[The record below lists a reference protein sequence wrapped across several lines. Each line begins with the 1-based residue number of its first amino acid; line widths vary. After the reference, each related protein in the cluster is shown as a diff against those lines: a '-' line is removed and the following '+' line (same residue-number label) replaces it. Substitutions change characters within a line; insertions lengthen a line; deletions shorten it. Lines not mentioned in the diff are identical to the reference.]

1 MLLAGCQT
9 QATDPTTAPATTTPP
24 VAVETTAA
32 VPTNADSIDLDQEPD
47 QAGYPYRVEVSPDG
61 SQVVVFSSEPN
72 MVRVYDIGSGE
83 QIRAFENQDLH
94 WARGEAL
101 SSDWNL
107 VAMVDAEGNGWVRD
121 FESFEPVSEQ
131 LPDCTTPKAFSPDG
145 SLLVLSGGD
154 DPECR
159 GRVIEWASG
168 TEVLD
173 LGGRYIHD
181 AVFNPGGAE
190 AGRYLT
196 IVANPSAE
204 SETTVSEIYDMSS
217 HILMTDTGLDQG
229 VRLAFDPT
237 GKYLAM
243 ANLDGTAL
251 VFDFEA
257 LAGGA
262 TVEDATVQKLSAHSE
277 IVIDIAM
284 NADGLLGT
292 SSPGSDR
299 LWDIETGEM
308 VGDQTL
314 DPEFWTFLAFVP
326 DGELFYTSSQS
337 KLSTLTPE

>member
-1 MLLAGCQT
+1 
-9 QATDPTTAPATTTPP
+9 
-24 VAVETTAA
+24 VVVETTTAM
-32 VPTNADSIDLDQEPD
+32 PTNADAIELDQEPA

-83 QIRAFENQDLH
+83 QVRAFENQDLH
-94 WARGEAL
+94 WAHGEAL
-101 SSDWNL
+101 SSDWSL
-107 VAMVDAEGNGWVRD
+107 VAMVDSEGNGWVRD
-121 FESFEPVSEQ
+121 FESFEPRSAQ

-145 SLLVLSGGD
+145 LLLVLSGGD

-159 GRVIEWASG
+159 GRVVEWASG
-168 TEVLD
+168 SEVLD

-181 AVFNPGGAE
+181 AVFNPSGAE

-196 IVANPSAE
+196 IVANPSAD

-217 HILMTDTGLDQG
+217 RTLMSDIGLDQG
-229 VRLAFDPT
+229 VRLALDPT

-251 VFDFEA
+251 VLDFEA
-257 LAGGA
+257 LVSGA
-262 TVEDATVQKLSAHSE
+262 QLEEATVQKLSAHDE

-284 NADGLLGT
+284 NGDGLLGT

-299 LWDIETGEM
+299 LWDIQTGEM
-308 VGDQTL
+308 LADQTL
-314 DPEFWTFLAFVP
+314 DPDFWTFLAFTP
-326 DGELFYTSSQS
+326 KGDLLYTSSKS
-337 KLSTLTPE
+337 EVSTLAPE